1 MAEVAFHTG
10 VADKLGYTC
19 RLLRKAYAQG
29 AKVVVTGAAE
39 ELSRLDVQLWVFEQ
53 EEFVPHARL
62 RAGERAAAS
71 LAGTTPIWLVDD
83 ASSAPAD
90 ASVLVNIGLDRV
102 DSHERFARVI
112 EIVADTPEA
121 VQAGRLRWRQ
131 YVAAGTT
138 PVNHA
143 QGQG

>member
-1 MAEVAFHTG
+1 MADVAFHTG
-10 VADKLGYTC
+10 VADKLGYAC

-29 AKVVVTGAAE
+29 ARVVVTGAAE

-62 RAGERAAAS
+62 RAGERASRALAA
-71 LAGTTPIWLVDD
+71 TTPIWLADD
-83 ASSAPAD
+83 VAGAPPD
-90 ASVLVNIGLDRV
+90 ATVLVNLGLDNIDAV
-102 DSHERFARVI
+102 ERFARVI

-121 VQAGRLRWRQ
+121 VAAGRLRWRH
-131 YVAAGTT
+131 YLAAGTT

-143 QGQG
+143 QGKG